1 MKIFYKIIFGFFV
14 ITSLFLFNSCDPFVD
29 FYLTLSLN
37 TDLNTIGAGTTI
49 DIQSDFCLNDFDDYN
64 DNKDKLEEIRY
75 LSSAYLT
82 MSATQGLQGSN
93 LVLTL
98 YQGDKSTV
106 LFQYTQ
112 QSFVAA
118 DYINKPLE
126 IKLTQQDINNLN
138 QYLSNPEINNCFQAR
153 LQISNV
159 QYQGALPFYLNG
171 KVEFLT
177 ELKVKP

>member
-1 MKIFYKIIFGFFV
+1 MKQVYKILFGFF
-14 ITSLFLFNSCDPFVD
+14 ILSALFVFNSCDPFED
-29 FYLTLSLN
+29 FYLTLAMD
-37 TDLNTIGAGTTI
+37 TDLSTLGIGTTI
-49 DIQSDFCLNDFDDYN
+49 DITNNFCLSDFEDYN

-82 MSATQGLQGSN
+82 TSATQGLQGSN
-93 LVLTL
+93 LILTL
-98 YQGDKSTV
+98 YEGDGSTI

-112 QSFVAA
+112 PTFVAA

-138 QYLSNPEINNCFQAR
+138 QYLSNPEVNNCFQAR
-153 LQISNV
+153 LQISSV
-159 QYQGALPFYLNG
+159 QYQGAPPYFLNG